1 MPLVIDL
8 DTISALIVEAN
19 PNMRTQLRNMLNMSG
34 INKVQFAVTA
44 GVAVRKL
51 RDGRYDLILCEYH
64 IGDGQDGQHLL
75 EDLRHNAIIPLS
87 TLFVMVTGE
96 RQYERVVSAAGL
108 APNDY
113 ILKPFAADTLHDRIL
128 RALDKRE
135 AFMPAYRLIELGNVP
150 DAITYCTG
158 AESTFPQWQLDFMR
172 LRAELHVAS
181 GHADEAQH
189 LYERILET
197 RSVPWAR
204 LGLAKALFMQRRYA
218 EAEDMLQALV
228 NENDLFVDAYDW
240 LSRTREAAGEL
251 ESARSILATA
261 TALSPHRV
269 GRLRRLGELSIETGD
284 HEGAEKILSE
294 VVRKGKYSDF
304 RDPEDHVRLIQA
316 QLGKGD
322 TSQAEA
328 TIRDLERSMA
338 GLDKTRSCSAL
349 SNVLVHVK
357 KGDTERAGEAIK
369 SLLAEEGASQGLSLK
384 LKGELARAC
393 FATQLEEQGAAV
405 VLDIMRN
412 APDQRT
418 LANAKS
424 MLKDADRV
432 ELGERLE
439 GQINGEVKDL
449 VSEGARKAQSGDFD
463 GAVQFM
469 LAAVRRMPGN
479 THVLFNATLALLKHI
494 ENCGWNERFA
504 EQARGMIERGGQQ
517 DPGNPRLA
525 AITTYYYNLLK
536 KYGIQP

>member
-1 MPLVIDL
+1 
-8 DTISALIVEAN
+8 
-19 PNMRTQLRNMLNMSG
+19 
-34 INKVQFAVTA
+34 
-44 GVAVRKL
+44 
-51 RDGRYDLILCEYH
+51 
-64 IGDGQDGQHLL
+64 
-75 EDLRHNAIIPLS
+75 
-87 TLFVMVTGE
+87 
-96 RQYERVVSAAGL
+96 
-108 APNDY
+108 
-113 ILKPFAADTLHDRIL
+113 
-128 RALDKRE
+128 
-135 AFMPAYRLIELGNVP
+135 
-150 DAITYCTG
+150 
-158 AESTFPQWQLDFMR
+158 MR

-204 LGLAKALFMQRRYA
+204 LGLAKTLFMQRRYA
-218 EAEDMLQALV
+218 EAEDVLQALV

-251 ESARSILATA
+251 EAARSILATA

-393 FATQLEEQGAAV
+393 FATQLEDQGAAV

-424 MLKDADRV
+424 MLKNADRV
-432 ELGERLE
+432 ALGERLE

-536 KYGIQP
+536 KYGIRP